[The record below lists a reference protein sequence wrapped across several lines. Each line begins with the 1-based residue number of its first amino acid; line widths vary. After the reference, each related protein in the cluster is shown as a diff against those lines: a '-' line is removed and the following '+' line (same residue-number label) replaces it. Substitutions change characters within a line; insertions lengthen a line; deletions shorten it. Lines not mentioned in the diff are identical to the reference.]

1 MYFIHSVFSFRY
13 NLERLI
19 FYQLS
24 ELKRLQIRAGK
35 SDERVLVKRLV
46 EEYGSTGLFTGLK
59 RYDGPFSFKRF
70 EKYLYGESN
79 QIILYT
85 YDTLKKKKCFE

>member
-1 MYFIHSVFSFRY
+1 
-13 NLERLI
+13 LERLI

-79 QIILYT
+79 RCIKTKNQIKL
-85 YDTLKKKKCFE
+85 

>member
-1 MYFIHSVFSFRY
+1 MRHYLYTYRY
-13 NLERLI
+13 HLERLI

-46 EEYGSTGLFTGLK
+46 EEYGRTGLFTGLN

-70 EKYLYGESN
+70 EKYLYGK
-79 QIILYT
+79 YT
-85 YDTLKKKKCFE
+85 KFYI

>member
-1 MYFIHSVFSFRY
+1 M
-13 NLERLI
+13 ERLI

-79 QIILYT
+79 LCVKTKNQH
-85 YDTLKKKKCFE
+85 KKYFIPMMR